1 MSGQQQDAM
10 KFLTAEEAYAIDGA
24 MLSTMEKFMTRITIS
39 SLRILVHI
47 AKAYGVRGE
56 NLQPSQIVQ
65 WIETDAQIR
74 RSQGSEAAFLNW
86 GQEEEELDFPD
97 DRHDEVT
104 GAALSS
110 YEKFLTRMTIS
121 SLQVLIPIAKDYD
134 VSMEAL
140 TVSQV
145 IAWVEKDA
153 KLKREQGDE
162 AGFLK
167 W

>member
-1 MSGQQQDAM
+1 MTSQQQDAM
-10 KFLTAEEAYAIDGA
+10 KFLTVEEAYAIDGA

-39 SLRILVHI
+39 SLRILVRI
-47 AKAYGVRGE
+47 AQAYSIHGE
-56 NLQPSQIVQ
+56 ALQPSQIVR

-74 RSQGSEAAFLNW
+74 RSQGKDAAFLNW

-97 DRHDEVT
+97 DRDDEVT

-121 SLQVLIPIAKDYD
+121 AMQVLIPIAKDYD
-134 VSMEAL
+134 VSMESL
-140 TVSQV
+140 TASQM

-153 KLKREQGDE
+153 KLKREQGLE
-162 AGFLK
+162 ASFLK